1 MKTITISCILVA
13 VFLIHGCRCS
23 GDSDANNDMK
33 PTKNAFNSPGEALQQ
48 TKEHLHLILNENQR
62 KAFGLASDEEI
73 MRLETRV
80 TLPITYVSMDQIDT
94 TTSVDTA
101 HGYWYGLGGGN
112 ASKIGVSV
120 EQVDDVWV
128 QHTIGMMKFVTATN
142 RHGNT
147 SRLIEIPGLE
157 MSFLELTDEQRK
169 AYTPIADYRE
179 AKLVADSL
187 YSWDELRRL
196 VGTYR
201 IRLEREFGKDFINGS
216 LDR

>member
-33 PTKNAFNSPGEALQQ
+33 PTKNAFNGPGEALQQ

-94 TTSVDTA
+94 TTSVATA
-101 HGYWYGLGGGN
+101 HGYWYGLGCGN
-112 ASKIGVSV
+112 ATKIGVSV
-120 EQVDDVWV
+120 EQVDDVEG
-128 QHTIGMMKFVTATN
+128 QHDIGLIQFVTAST
-142 RHGNT
+142 RPRQT
-147 SRLIEIPGLE
+147 
-157 MSFLELTDEQRK
+157 QR
-169 AYTPIADYRE
+169 
-179 AKLVADSL
+179 
-187 YSWDELRRL
+187 
-196 VGTYR
+196 
-201 IRLEREFGKDFINGS
+201 
-216 LDR
+216 